1 MGAISV
7 PLPTTLKK
15 KYGAARSNTAR
26 SGTARS
32 GTRGLLEAVKSLL
45 EALSEAVQEALLEGL
60 LEAQIYGQMLPA
72 AARIGSC

>member
-7 PLPTTLKK
+7 PLPTTPKK

-26 SGTARS
+26 SGSGTARS

-45 EALSEAVQEALLEGL
+45 EALQNHCEIIVKNMFL
-60 LEAQIYGQMLPA
+60 
-72 AARIGSC
+72 IGEISM

>member
-45 EALSEAVQEALLEGL
+45 EALQNHCEIIIKNMFL
-60 LEAQIYGQMLPA
+60 ID
-72 AARIGSC
+72 

>member
-1 MGAISV
+1 MSV

-45 EALSEAVQEALLEGL
+45 EALQNHCEIIVKN
-60 LEAQIYGQMLPA
+60 MF
-72 AARIGSC
+72 

>member
-7 PLPTTLKK
+7 PLPTTPKK

-26 SGTARS
+26 SGSGTARS

-45 EALSEAVQEALLEGL
+45 EALRRYFTSYKHK
-60 LEAQIYGQMLPA
+60 ININNTI
-72 AARIGSC
+72 RI